1 MDKERTMGEE
11 KSAVQWGQIVTNA
24 VSTLV
29 AAVFLGA
36 AWIVWNAATTMDQK
50 IESANKE
57 LITSQDD
64 LQATQRTLTG
74 EFADLRSEI
83 QALQVDLAQL
93 RSSVSDISKNKKV
106 SVPARKPVVLPKVKL
121 EELKRKEVDRIQRQI
136 ESYKLRK

>member
-74 EFADLRSEI
+74 GI
-83 QALQVDLAQL
+83 
-93 RSSVSDISKNKKV
+93 
-106 SVPARKPVVLPKVKL
+106 PM
-121 EELKRKEVDRIQRQI
+121 DRIPFVP
-136 ESYKLRK
+136 L